1 MIVSIVIP
9 TKNEEQRLPV
19 LLQALQNQ
27 EGIELEV
34 IVADAHSTDQTAASA
49 RAFGAEVVEGGMPGP
64 GRNAGAKHATGEW
77 ICFHDAD
84 VLPQGTDFYAR
95 ALAIFVE
102 EKADFGTARMVPDG
116 NRRRDR
122 LWHWL
127 YHLYVWATARFFPHA
142 PGGCIFVKRALHER
156 VGGFDETVV
165 FAEDM
170 EYVQR
175 LKKAGGKFAYLADI
189 PLEMSVRRLRK
200 EGYLGIAWKYIVAEV
215 YMRFV
220 GPIRKEIF
228 TYEFGYAKEAKG
240 E

>member
-1 MIVSIVIP
+1 MKLSIVIP
-9 TKNEEQRLPV
+9 AKNEARQIPR
-19 LLQALQNQ
+19 LLQALQAQ
-27 EGIELEV
+27 TGVELEV
-34 IVADAHSTDQTAASA
+34 IVADARSTDGTPLVVQS
-49 RAFGAEVVEGGMPGP
+49 FGAKVVPGGMPGP
-64 GRNAGAKHATGEW
+64 GRNAGAKHATAEW

-84 VLPQGTDFYAR
+84 VLPRGTDFYQR
-95 ALAIFVE
+95 ALASLSARG
-102 EKADFGTARMVPDG
+102 ADFGTAHMIPDG
-116 NRRRDR
+116 DRRLDR

-127 YHLYVWATARFFPHA
+127 YHLYVRATARLFPHA

-156 VGGFDETVV
+156 IGGFDETVV

-175 LKKAGGKFAYLADI
+175 LKKAGGTFVYLADL

-200 EGYLGIAWKYIVAEV
+200 EGYLGIAWKYIVAEA

-228 TYEFGYAKEAKG
+228 TYEFGYSKEPKAK
-240 E
+240 